1 LPLGKVSQPV
11 LSQFGFHLIQVSSRK
26 GKKVKGRHILF
37 PIEVTG
43 AHRDQLDAQTDSL
56 EHLGAD
62 RADPAALD
70 TVARAL
76 KLPVGHAEPVQ
87 QGSKVQVG
95 RLLVPD
101 AGVWAFQTKPKST
114 SPVIETPYA
123 YYIFRLDSLQQEG
136 VPTLGAIR
144 SSVARSVR
152 EEKKWSKAREIAKNY
167 MKRLADGSTMS
178 QAAKAMNLA
187 HREFGPF
194 SRINPP
200 LTNPV
205 VVGTAFGL
213 DAGQRSGILDTKEGL
228 YVLES
233 LSHTKADS
241 AKFVKELD
249 QYRLRLINLARQ
261 ERVRNYLS
269 ALRSAAKVVDNR
281 EKVLKTSAPQA

>member
-1 LPLGKVSQPV
+1 
-11 LSQFGFHLIQVSSRK
+11 
-26 GKKVKGRHILF
+26 
-37 PIEVTG
+37 
-43 AHRDQLDAQTDSL
+43 
-56 EHLGAD
+56 
-62 RADPAALD
+62 
-70 TVARAL
+70 
-76 KLPVGHAEPVQ
+76 
-87 QGSKVQVG
+87 
-95 RLLVPD
+95 
-101 AGVWAFQTKPKST
+101 
-114 SPVIETPYA
+114 PYA

-144 SSVARSVR
+144 SSVARTVR

-187 HREFGPF
+187 QREFGPF
-194 SRINPP
+194 TRINPP

-241 AKFVKELD
+241 AKFVKEL
-249 QYRLRLINLARQ
+249 
-261 ERVRNYLS
+261 
-269 ALRSAAKVVDNR
+269 
-281 EKVLKTSAPQA
+281 

>member
-1 LPLGKVSQPV
+1 
-11 LSQFGFHLIQVSSRK
+11 SQFGFHLIQISSRK

-43 AHRDQLDAQTDSL
+43 AHRDQLDDQTDSL

-101 AGVWAFQTKPKST
+101 AGVWAFQAKPKST

-144 SSVARSVR
+144 SSVARTVR
-152 EEKKWSKAREIAKNY
+152 EEK
-167 MKRLADGSTMS
+167 
-178 QAAKAMNLA
+178 
-187 HREFGPF
+187 
-194 SRINPP
+194 
-200 LTNPV
+200 
-205 VVGTAFGL
+205 
-213 DAGQRSGILDTKEGL
+213 
-228 YVLES
+228 
-233 LSHTKADS
+233 
-241 AKFVKELD
+241 
-249 QYRLRLINLARQ
+249 
-261 ERVRNYLS
+261 
-269 ALRSAAKVVDNR
+269 
-281 EKVLKTSAPQA
+281 